1 MLQKQ
6 LLSLLAMGDE
16 LATLKGA
23 TYEFSETNHAL
34 QLREGCLLRLL
45 HGTYQDF
52 LQTGW
57 LNLFAFRETA
67 VETGDGIDA
76 NLRRLLDKPL
86 RTVDVLGWCDG
97 YVEMEV
103 PKRRRLPLFD
113 DFKHAVLRVS
123 LRQNGT
129 IKRALAI
136 CQQDLSPF
144 AKTQN
149 TDTVGS
155 FLVW

>member
-1 MLQKQ
+1 MLQKR
-6 LLSLLAMGDE
+6 LLSFLAMGDE

-23 TYEFSETNHAL
+23 TYEFGKTDHAF
-34 QLREGCLLRLL
+34 QLWEGCLLRLL

-52 LQTGW
+52 LQAGW
-57 LNLFAFRETA
+57 FDLLTFGETA

-86 RTVDVLGWCDG
+86 CTVDVLGWCDG

>member
-52 LQTGW
+52 LQAGW
-57 LNLFAFRETA
+57 FDLLTFGETA

-86 RTVDVLGWCDG
+86 CTVDVLGWCDS

-103 PKRRRLPLFD
+103 PKRRGLPLFD
-113 DFKHAVLRVS
+113 NFKRAVLGMG
-123 LRQNGT
+123 LRQNGA
-129 IKRALAI
+129 IERALAI
-136 CQQDLSPF
+136 SQQDFSPF
-144 AKTQN
+144 GKAQD
-149 TDTVGS
+149 TDTVSS